1 MQAEF
6 WGNDIIRERRAG
18 YLFLSQKI
26 YMENLLNRYGMS
38 QPKSVSTPLSSQLK
52 LSKAQEPKN

>member
-26 YMENLLNRYGMS
+26 YMEKLLNRYGMS